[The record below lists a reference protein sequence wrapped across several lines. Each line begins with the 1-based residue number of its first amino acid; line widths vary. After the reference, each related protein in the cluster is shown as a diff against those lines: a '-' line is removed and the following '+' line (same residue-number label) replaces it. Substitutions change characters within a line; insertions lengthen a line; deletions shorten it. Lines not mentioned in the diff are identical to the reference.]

1 MADYEFVCHE
11 CGRTFRGLT
20 SHIGDEMCPECGS
33 IDIAVASEFAEE
45 SASPDD
51 RGDAPAAG
59 GPSTAD

>member
-33 IDIAVASEFAEE
+33 TDIAVASEFEEE
-45 SASPDD
+45 SASTDD
-51 RGDAPAAG
+51 RRDPPGAS
-59 GPSTAD
+59 GPSAV